1 MQHRGATGG
10 LDWMDLW
17 VINRALYSAKNTIT
31 DGGVTHSKAFSGW
44 TGLDWI
50 GSHKNLVLQEFC
62 C

>member
-10 LDWMDLW
+10 LDGMDLW
-17 VINRALYSAKNTIT
+17 VINRALYSAKSTIT

-50 GSHKNLVLQEFC
+50 GSHIKI
-62 C
+62 